1 MCNIYMEEE
10 GTLAREEDGL
20 KPETYD
26 LYFKG
31 LVRKDSLAGFGVAI
45 CRQEDDTL
53 LFRMKGSIHDSV
65 ITVLEAELTALKR
78 GLTEAVTGRCAP
90 EQENTALLMDD
101 VQRIRQQLTSSI
113 PVLMTENQANFA
125 YKLALETLVSEI
137 SIRMPPNNTGSMRC
151 CNVSCRS
158 NLSCNDC
165 KRLDTNPTAMW
176 LQCKKCPDMIRLSSE
191 YDFSATCRCGYS
203 FCCTCGAE
211 WKLRGETG
219 SSAGREVIPTVSTT
233 SSGVYRRSIE
243 EKPAATCLQLKP
255 VPAIPCNLR
264 VAQLLKGNPHPQ
276 L

>member
-1 MCNIYMEEE
+1 
-10 GTLAREEDGL
+10 
-20 KPETYD
+20 
-26 LYFKG
+26 
-31 LVRKDSLAGFGVAI
+31 
-45 CRQEDDTL
+45 
-53 LFRMKGSIHDSV
+53 
-65 ITVLEAELTALKR
+65 
-78 GLTEAVTGRCAP
+78 
-90 EQENTALLMDD
+90 MDD

-151 CNVSCRS
+151 CNVSCHS

-211 WKLRGETG
+211 WKLRGG
-219 SSAGREVIPTVSTT
+219 
-233 SSGVYRRSIE
+233 
-243 EKPAATCLQLKP
+243 
-255 VPAIPCNLR
+255 
-264 VAQLLKGNPHPQ
+264 
-276 L
+276 